1 MRHFVNTVV
10 KCKPNM
16 IYVKLS
22 PEILKKIDNFV
33 REVIKAKEIEQHHVV
48 DNSQEYK
55 RFFTGMMGECA
66 VEQLFG
72 VQFVDW
78 TIGDSSYYNSADLRA
93 LNINVG
99 IKTVEMYKFPIIHK
113 RSEKPEIICI
123 KRTDDTVIIC
133 GLATCD
139 VLNTYQ
145 DDSLVLSPKLRAR
158 GTKTGFY
165 GFEHLKPI
173 TSLEDLKPYQ
183 KYIKTDIQKGL
194 YL

>member
-1 MRHFVNTVV
+1 MRDFVDTVV
-10 KCKPNM
+10 KCKNNM
-16 IYVKLS
+16 VYVKLS
-22 PEILKKIDNFV
+22 PETLSKIDDFV
-33 REVIKAKEIEQHHVV
+33 RKVIKAKEIEKHHQI

-66 VEQLFG
+66 FEQLFG
-72 VQFVDW
+72 VSFVDW
-78 TIGDSSYYNSADLRA
+78 TVGDSSYYNAADLRA
-93 LNINVG
+93 LGLNVG

-113 RSEKPEIICI
+113 KSYKPEIICI
-123 KRTDDTVIIC
+123 KRTDDTVIVC
-133 GLATCD
+133 GLATPA

-145 DDSLVLSPKLRAR
+145 DDELILSPNLRKR

-183 KYIKTDIQKGL
+183 KYIKN
-194 YL
+194 